1 MFYGGNPDQWAP
13 QFHMQDMKNDIFSGD
28 LPSNISFEY
37 NDDLL
42 HDFIVHPEMIE
53 PATDFILKS
62 IKGPTTRTRGGQ
74 HTLKSK
80 L

>member
-1 MFYGGNPDQWAP
+1 MFYGDNPDQWAP
-13 QFHMQDMKNDIFSGD
+13 QFHMQDMENDIASGD

-53 PATDFILKS
+53 PATDC
-62 IKGPTTRTRGGQ
+62 TRGGQ